1 MKRALPLCLVYL
13 ASGTLVVAPGWTRAG
28 DATAP
33 APATVWPAGPLELVM
48 AFPAP
53 VEPQWSRTLVGK
65 AIAYF
70 DHDRGAPGGPAAAAP
85 LGSLRIAGVRLAD
98 QGRTLLLATD
108 PHPRIARYELILGPK
123 REPAK
128 VVSYDLSGVEADWS
142 SSKDDAGA
150 EPAWKGWWPDLDLDA
165 TRRLTRGSALHER
178 ALALLEQPGRL
189 SLSTLLS
196 LPPGENMVLIEA
208 SGALSEVTLG
218 DEQPVVDPRPGPN
231 GMYRVILS
239 GRSLGVP
246 LYLSLNVETGRRGRP
261 LAIHASRRGARASH
275 CKRSSGRNSL
285 FRGHQSR
292 QLRRLHRNYQCPI
305 LPAAMCSVARRSST
319 AIRRGARNAT
329 RFAGEGELSARTSPR
344 SAARARSMFTAASP
358 PRAQRSHRNTC
369 PTRSRP
375 VTAGFMRDS
384 FEPKALTPSWSWT
397 RTPRRQLSGA
407 MRSTRFARVERR
419 SCRLV
424 WPADWA
430 NPVSAT

>member
-261 LAIHASRRGARASH
+261 LAIHASRARGKSQPLQAIERQEFTVPWAPIPPASAAPPELPVPDLTGGNVQRGETLFYGDQTRCSQCH
-275 CKRSSGRNSL
+275 A
-285 FRGHQSR
+285 FRGRGGTVGPDLTEIGRKGKEHVYRS
-292 QLRRLHRNYQCPI
+292 I
-305 LPAAMCSVARRSST
+305 AA
-319 AIRRGARNAT
+319 
-329 RFAGEGELSARTSPR
+329 
-344 SAARARSMFTAASP
+344 
-358 PRAQRSHRNTC
+358 
-369 PTRSRP
+369 
-375 VTAGFMRDS
+375 
-384 FEPKALTPSWSWT
+384 
-397 RTPRRQLSGA
+397 PRRRDRTGIRALHG
-407 MRSTRFARVERR
+407 RD
-419 SCRLV
+419 
-424 WPADWA
+424 P
-430 NPVSAT
+430 